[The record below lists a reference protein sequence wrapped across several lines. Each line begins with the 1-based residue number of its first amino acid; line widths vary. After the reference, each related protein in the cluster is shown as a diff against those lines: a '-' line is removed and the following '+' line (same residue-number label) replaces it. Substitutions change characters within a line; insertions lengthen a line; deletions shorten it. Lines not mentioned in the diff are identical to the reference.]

1 VNSVETI
8 SLRPAT
14 AADAKL
20 IFEWRNDPVI
30 VRLGS
35 SQREVTWTEHEE
47 WFSQSITSGKRRI
60 FIVQND
66 GVPIGQVRF
75 DLLESSECVI
85 SAYLLTEFTGRGWGV
100 EAMRSGC
107 EMIFEIWPIQSVS
120 ACVRAENKA
129 VQSALAKV
137 GFEEIASKAV
147 PGHKAFQL
155 MREKL

>member
-1 VNSVETI
+1 VNSVQTI

>member
-1 VNSVETI
+1 MNSVQTI

-47 WFSQSITSGKRRI
+47 WFSQSITSKRRI
-60 FIVQND
+60 FIVERD

-75 DLLESSECVI
+75 DLVESSECVI

>member
-1 VNSVETI
+1 VNSVQTI

-60 FIVQND
+60 FVVQND
-66 GVPIGQVRF
+66 GVAIGQVRF
-75 DLLESSECVI
+75 DLLEKSECVI
-85 SAYLLTEFTGRGWGV
+85 SVYLAREFTGHGWGI
-100 EAMRSGC
+100 EAIRNGC
-107 EMIFEIWPIQSVS
+107 ELIFEEWPIHAVV
-120 ACVRAENKA
+120 ALVRAENE
-129 VQSALAKV
+129 VGQSAFRRA
-137 GFEEIASKAV
+137 GFVEIVARCA
-147 PGHKAFQL
+147 PGHKIF
-155 MREKL
+155 KLLRRNV

>member
-35 SQREVTWTEHEE
+35 SQREVTWNEHEE
-47 WFSQSITSGKRRI
+47 WFSQSITSGKRHI
-60 FIVQND
+60 FIVERD

-75 DLLESSECVI
+75 DLVERSECVI
-85 SAYLLTEFTGRGWGV
+85 SVCLATEFTGHGWGI
-100 EAMRSGC
+100 EAISAGC
-107 EMIFEIWPIQSVS
+107 ELIFEAWPIYAVVAS
-120 ACVRAENKA
+120 VRADNE
-129 VQSALAKV
+129 VGQSAFRKA
-137 GFEEIASKAV
+137 GFAQVDERCA
-147 PGHKAFQL
+147 PGHKIF
-155 MREKL
+155 KLVRRSL

>member
-1 VNSVETI
+1 VNTVQTI

>member
-1 VNSVETI
+1 VETI

-14 AADAKL
+14 AADARL

-60 FIVQND
+60 FIVEND

-75 DLLESSECVI
+75 DLVEKSECVI

-100 EAMRSGC
+100 EAMRDGC
-107 EMIFEIWPIQSVS
+107 ELIFEEWPIHAVVAS
-120 ACVRAENKA
+120 VRAENKA

-155 MREKL
+155 MRGKL

>member
-1 VNSVETI
+1 MNIVTAI

-14 AADAKL
+14 AADAKS

-60 FIVQND
+60 FIVQNE

>member
-60 FIVQND
+60 FVVQND

-75 DLLESSECVI
+75 DLVEKSECVI
-85 SAYLLTEFTGRGWGV
+85 SAYLMTEFTGRGWGV

-137 GFEEIASKAV
+137 GFRELGERCA
-147 PGHKAFQL
+147 PGHKIF
-155 MREKL
+155 KLLRRNV

>member
-14 AADAKL
+14 AADARL

-60 FIVQND
+60 FIVEND

-75 DLLESSECVI
+75 DLVEKSECVI

-100 EAMRSGC
+100 EAMRDGC
-107 EMIFEIWPIQSVS
+107 ELIFEEWPIHAVVAS
-120 ACVRAENKA
+120 VRAENKA

-155 MREKL
+155 MRGKL

>member
-1 VNSVETI
+1 MNSVQTI

-75 DLLESSECVI
+75 DLLEKSECVI
-85 SAYLLTEFTGRGWGV
+85 SVYLASEFTGHGWGI
-100 EAMRSGC
+100 EAIRNGC
-107 EMIFEIWPIQSVS
+107 ELIFEEWPIHAV
-120 ACVRAENKA
+120 AALVRVENE
-129 VQSALAKV
+129 VGQSAFRRA
-137 GFEEIASKAV
+137 GFVEIVARCA
-147 PGHKAFQL
+147 PGHKIF
-155 MREKL
+155 KLLRRNV

>member
-1 VNSVETI
+1 MNSVETI
-8 SLRPAT
+8 RLRPAT

>member
-1 VNSVETI
+1 MNSVETI
-8 SLRPAT
+8 RLRPAT

-107 EMIFEIWPIQSVS
+107 EMIFEIWPIQFVS

-129 VQSALAKV
+129 VQSALGKV

>member
-8 SLRPAT
+8 RLRPAT

>member
-1 VNSVETI
+1 MNSVETI

-60 FIVQND
+60 FIVEND
-66 GVPIGQVRF
+66 GVAIGQVRF
-75 DLLESSECVI
+75 DLVESSESVI
-85 SAYLLTEFTGRGWGV
+85 SVYLASEFTGHGWGI
-100 EAMRSGC
+100 EAIRNGC
-107 EMIFEIWPIQSVS
+107 ELIFEEWPIRAVV
-120 ACVRAENKA
+120 ALVRADNQ
-129 VQSALAKV
+129 VGQSAFRKA
-137 GFEEIASKAV
+137 GFTQIAERCA
-147 PGHKAFQL
+147 PGHILF
-155 MREKL
+155 KLQSPHS

>member
-1 VNSVETI
+1 MNIVTAI

-47 WFSQSITSGKRRI
+47 WFSQSITSKRRI
-60 FIVQND
+60 FIVERD

-75 DLLESSECVI
+75 DLVEESECVI
-85 SAYLLTEFTGRGWGV
+85 SVYLATEFTGHGWGI
-100 EAMRSGC
+100 EAISDGC
-107 EMIFEIWPIQSVS
+107 ELIFEAWPIHVVVAS
-120 ACVRAENKA
+120 VRADNEVAQAAFRKA
-129 VQSALAKV
+129 
-137 GFEEIASKAV
+137 GFAEVDERCA
-147 PGHKAFQL
+147 PGHKIF
-155 MREKL
+155 KLLRRNV

>member
-60 FIVQND
+60 FIVEKD
-66 GVPIGQVRF
+66 GLGIGQVRF
-75 DLLESSECVI
+75 DLVASSECVI
-85 SAYLLTEFTGRGWGV
+85 SAYLLAQFTGRGWGV
-100 EAMRSGC
+100 EAMRSAC
-107 EMIFEIWPIQSVS
+107 EMIFEIWPIQFVT

-129 VQSALAKV
+129 VQSALGKV
-137 GFEEIASKAV
+137 GFEEIASKAA
-147 PGHKAFQL
+147 PGQRAFQL
-155 MREKL
+155 IRTNI

>member
-1 VNSVETI
+1 MNSVETI

>member
-1 VNSVETI
+1 MNSVETI

-75 DLLESSECVI
+75 DLLESSACVI

>member
-1 VNSVETI
+1 MNSVQTI